1 VVEHQT
7 DNLGV
12 EGSIPSKTIFV
23 SMKRHSTIRQ
33 LKYAPMT
40 RALLNRKRKV
50 ESKKE
55 GSYSKDSFETSR
67 PVNGLSM
74 SLEGRLRGVPRTRKL
89 ELIEKGVS
97 ANTLAKEHRYMQ
109 LPISTK

>member
-1 VVEHQT
+1 M
-7 DNLGV
+7 
-12 EGSIPSKTIFV
+12 SI
-23 SMKRHSTIRQ
+23 KRQETIRK

-40 RALLNRKRKV
+40 DALLKAKRKV
-50 ESKKE
+50 ECKKE
-55 GSYSKDSFETSR
+55 GKSSKSDFQGVSSR
-67 PVNGLSM
+67 PVYGLSM

-109 LPISTK
+109 LPISTKWGIWSLKVSVS